1 MTAKRSRSGM
11 GLVMVVILLLAFAA
25 VRALI
30 GAGLF
35 SHPDAVTPGACR
47 IVWNGDVR
55 DLKADAAQNRLILA
69 SADALW
75 LWRDGQAPTRLTGTP
90 KDFHP
95 LSISLVQGADGA
107 QTVMA
112 VNLRASGKP
121 VIDMFGLLA
130 PKLDFRSAIEGGLLT
145 SGGGIDAVA
154 PDRFYAANS
163 FAAGNSLLRL
173 LENHLALPLSDILY
187 FDSASFHAT
196 VQRVA
201 MPTGVLATPDGANIY
216 VASASERR
224 LLAFSREPFQGTLGE
239 LKALALPMRPYG
251 VTADGKALLV
261 AGAVRDGGTSQVV
274 RVTRGPDGTP
284 VAQSTVYAGDAV
296 KGARA
301 AAMLGKRLFIGGAN
315 GLLAC
320 SGS

>member
-1 MTAKRSRSGM
+1 M
-11 GLVMVVILLLAFAA
+11 
-25 VRALI
+25 
-30 GAGLF
+30 
-35 SHPDAVTPGACR
+35 
-47 IVWNGDVR
+47 
-55 DLKADAAQNRLILA
+55 LA

-75 LWRDGQAPTRLTGTP
+75 LWQDGKAPARLTGTP
-90 KDFHP
+90 KDFRP
-95 LSISLVQGADGA
+95 LSIALIQGADGA
-107 QTVMA
+107 QTLMA
-112 VNLRASGKP
+112 VNVRASGKP
-121 VIDMFGLLA
+121 VIDIFGLRA

-163 FAAGNSLLRL
+163 FATGNAVLRL

-224 LLAFSREPFQGTLGE
+224 LLAFSREPLQGTLGE

-251 VTADGKALLV
+251 LTAAGKDLLV

-284 VAQSTVYAGDAV
+284 TAQSTVYAGDAV

-301 AAMLGKRLFIGGAN
+301 VALLGKRLFIGGAN

-320 SGS
+320 SGT